1 MAEESDTAGRRQI
14 LIVDDDL
21 EFAESIVDIL
31 APHGYAP
38 ILADRAETAM
48 IAAKRYL
55 PAVAIVDV
63 RLGGSSGVDLMARLK
78 TDRPDL
84 VVVMMTAHA
93 ETQTAIIALRR
104 GAYDYCD
111 KSCEPAELLAV
122 LDRAYER
129 QRLEA
134 ENRSAYDTL
143 RAAKEAA
150 ETANRAKSEFL
161 ANISHELRTPL
172 NAIIGFSEL
181 MINGSHGPI
190 GNGTYHAYIND
201 IFEAGTDLLK
211 IINEILDLSKA
222 EAGKLELL
230 EESVDVANLVRTVT
244 RLVGSR
250 AEEAGLTLESVL
262 PDAPPLVFCDRL
274 KLKQI
279 LLNLVSNAIKFTH
292 PGGRIVITV
301 TADME
306 QGLVIAVR
314 DNGIGIAE
322 ADIPRVLQP
331 FVQVD
336 NALSRAHNGTG
347 LGLPLVAAMTEL
359 HGGQMTITSE
369 LGKGTTVTV
378 IFPAERIIGIEDIAS
393 ALFGAIS
400 EPPLPDPAPS
410 PSEADSP
417 ADTPL
422 LRQAQ

>member
-1 MAEESDTAGRRQI
+1 MPETEDTASRRQL

-21 EFAESIVDIL
+21 EFAESVVDIL

-55 PAVAIVDV
+55 PPVAIVDV
-63 RLGGSSGVDLMARLK
+63 RLGGSSGVELMGRLK
-78 TDRPDL
+78 ADRPDL

-93 ETQTAIIALRR
+93 DTQTAIIALRQ

-111 KSCEPAELLAV
+111 KSCEPDELLAV
-122 LDRAYER
+122 LERAFER

-134 ENRSAYDTL
+134 ENRSAMETM
-143 RAAKEAA
+143 RSAKEAA

-181 MINGSHGPI
+181 MLGGSHGPI

-230 EESVDVANLVRTVT
+230 EESVDVASLVRTVT
-244 RLVGSR
+244 RLIGAR
-250 AEEAGLTLESVL
+250 AEEAGLALESVL
-262 PDAPPLVFCDRL
+262 PDAPPLIFCDRL

-292 PGGRIVITV
+292 PGGKITITV
-301 TADME
+301 TADTE
-306 QGLVIAVR
+306 VGLIIAVK
-314 DNGIGIAE
+314 DSGIGIAE

-359 HGGQMTITSE
+359 HGGEMKITSQ
-369 LGKGTTVTV
+369 LGVGTTVTA

-393 ALFGAIS
+393 ALFGAATGS
-400 EPPLPDPAPS
+400 SFPDLSPPAS
-410 PSEADSP
+410 PESEAP
-417 ADTPL
+417 AEAP
-422 LRQAQ
+422 LRQAI